1 MVGFLLPRGGADMTV
16 PYTKPP
22 LTFEAQLD
30 LLKDRGL
37 AIADRQTALAIL
49 SKISYYR
56 FSAYCLPFKDSMD
69 HFRTGTTWEQVI
81 ELYEFDRKLRI
92 LIMDAV
98 ERVEVA
104 IRTDITYT
112 LAHAY
117 GAFGHHDRD
126 HFRSS
131 FQHRQWLDKLTDEIG
146 KSHETFIQHFREKYD
161 GYPCLP
167 IWMATE
173 VMSFGSLSR
182 LYEGMKSVEQQRVSR
197 LYNIPH
203 QVLRSWLRSL
213 AFIRNV
219 CAHHGRLWNREL
231 PVAPEMPREK
241 HGWKTEDIPN
251 QKRLFCSLIIL
262 RHLLDGQG
270 HAQDWCQAI
279 TNLIEPMAGKN
290 QFRRSMGLSEAW
302 QQHRRWAGGSP

>member
-1 MVGFLLPRGGADMTV
+1 MTV

-30 LLKDRGL
+30 LLADRGL
-37 AIADRQTALAIL
+37 IIEDRQTALAVL

-56 FSAYCLPFKDSMD
+56 FSAYCLPFKDSAD
-69 HFRTGTTWEQVI
+69 HFRTGTTWERVI

-104 IRTDITYT
+104 IRTDITYI
-112 LAHAY
+112 LAHVY

-126 HFRSS
+126 NFRSS
-131 FQHRQWLDKLTDEIG
+131 FQHTQWLDKLTDEIA
-146 KSHETFIQHFREKYD
+146 KSRETFIQHFREKYD

-182 LYEGMKSVEQQRVSR
+182 LYEGMKSTEQQKVSS
-197 LYNIPH
+197 LYSIPH
-203 QVLRSWLRSL
+203 QVLRSWLRTL

-219 CAHHGRLWNREL
+219 CAHHARLWNREL

-241 HGWKTEDIPN
+241 HGWRAEDVPN
-251 QKRLFCSLIIL
+251 QRHLFCVLIVL
-262 RHLLDGQG
+262 RHLLYGQD
-270 HAQDWCQAI
+270 HCLEWCERMTALLKPI
-279 TNLIEPMAGKN
+279 ALDDRA
-290 QFRRSMGLSEAW
+290 RLSLGLPDAW